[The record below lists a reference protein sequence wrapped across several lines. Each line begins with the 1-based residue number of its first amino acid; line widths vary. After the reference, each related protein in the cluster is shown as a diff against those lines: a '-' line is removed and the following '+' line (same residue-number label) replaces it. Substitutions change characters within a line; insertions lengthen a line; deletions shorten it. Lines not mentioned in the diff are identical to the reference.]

1 MTKNRKSRQAKP
13 RASILGDLG
22 AYVVCIQGNSERGS
36 LQFDGPTAV
45 LSDGRRVE
53 VNEQNFP
60 GGVPG
65 WNA

>member
-1 MTKNRKSRQAKP
+1 MMKNRKSRPGRHAT
-13 RASILGDLG
+13 SILGDLG
-22 AYVVCIQGNSERGS
+22 AYVVCVQGSRERGS

-60 GGVPG
+60 NGVPG
-65 WNA
+65 WNL